1 MQLSEEDIDALN
13 ETVNIGVGRAAA
25 SLSELIGSR
34 ITLRIPQVRVETSL
48 PESDPEK
55 RGMSVVQGFTGDVS
69 GNALLVFP
77 IESGQ
82 KLAGLLGG
90 YEDGEAIAEFELS
103 GILSEIGN
111 IVLNGVL
118 GSLANAIDADLE
130 YRVPEFFLKDSLPD
144 LVDASEGDSSE
155 VGSILIADTD
165 FSVDDSDIHGSVVI
179 AFRLGSLTNLLSR
192 LQAMYS

>member
-1 MQLSEEDIDALN
+1 MHLSEEEIDALN
-13 ETVNIGVGRAAA
+13 ETVNIGVGRAAS

-34 ITLRIPQVRVETSL
+34 ISLRIPQIRVESSM
-48 PESDPEK
+48 PENNPEQ
-55 RGMSVVQGFTGDVS
+55 RGMSVVQSFRGDVS

-77 IESGQ
+77 VESGQ
-82 KLAGLLGG
+82 KLAAVLGG
-90 YEDGEAIAEFELS
+90 YEEGEAIADFELA

-130 YRVPEFFLKDSLPD
+130 YRVPEFYFKDSLPD
-144 LVDASEGDSSE
+144 LVDSKADDSSE

-165 FSVDDSDIHGSVVI
+165 FSVDDSDVHGSVVI
-179 AFRLGSLTNLLSR
+179 AFRLGSLTSLLSR
-192 LQAMYS
+192 LLAIYA